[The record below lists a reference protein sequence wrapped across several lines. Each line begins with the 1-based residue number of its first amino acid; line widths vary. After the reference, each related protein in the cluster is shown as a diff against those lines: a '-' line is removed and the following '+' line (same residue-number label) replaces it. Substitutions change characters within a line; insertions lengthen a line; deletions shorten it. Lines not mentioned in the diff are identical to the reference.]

1 MFDETFDGEQSFIQH
16 FLLPPVSFNKEIL
29 GDFQLDDSLPGQLL
43 IGKLPPETMAPS
55 TIILR

>member
-29 GDFQLDDSLPGQLL
+29 GDFL
-43 IGKLPPETMAPS
+43 A
-55 TIILR
+55 R